1 MDYLN
6 KYTQWLER
14 ATDDSDLIGE
24 LKEIKGNDN
33 EIKERF
39 ACDLEF
45 GTAGLRGVIGAG
57 SFRMNIYTIR
67 RATQGLAEY
76 ILSEFDEPSAAI
88 AYDSRIKSDVFA
100 KEAASVLAGNGI
112 KAYIYPEL
120 MPTPML
126 SYAVRELK
134 TSAGIVVT
142 ASHNPSKYNG
152 YKVYGPDGCQM
163 TDAAADAVYN
173 KIIAVDTFD
182 GIKRIDF
189 EQGVKEGKIEIIGED
204 IYNRFIDAVLSTS
217 VNPDIAKDS
226 DLKVVYTPL
235 NGTGNKPVRQT
246 LEKFGFKE
254 VYVVPQQENP
264 DGNFPTAPYP
274 NPEIPQAFEC
284 AIELAEKI
292 QPDLLLAT
300 DPDADR
306 VGIAVKQNDNYRL
319 MTGNE
324 VGCMLIDYILNG
336 RIKNGTLPKEPVAVK
351 SIVSTPL
358 ADTISAS
365 YGVKIFNV
373 LTGFKYI
380 GEKIGQL
387 ESVGKES
394 DFVFGFEESYGYS
407 GGTFVRDKDAVT
419 ASLLICEMAAYY
431 KKQGK
436 NLADVMDAL
445 YEKFGYYVTKVENFA
460 FEGLAGMQKMK
471 NIMASIRE
479 NPITSI
485 AGFDVVSV
493 SDYQKSE
500 TVILK
505 TAEKEEIKLPKANV
519 LYYVLSND
527 SIAII
532 RPSGT
537 EPKIKLYV
545 TAKGE
550 KKSDAIE
557 IADNIIADIKQI
569 IK

>member
-1 MDYLN
+1 MDYLK
-6 KYTQWLER
+6 KYNQWLER
-14 ATDDSDLIGE
+14 ANDDADLITE
-24 LKEIKGNDN
+24 LKEINGNDN

-39 ACDLEF
+39 TGDLEF

-57 SFRMNIYTIR
+57 SFRMNVYTIR

-76 ILSEFDEPSAAI
+76 ILSAFEKPSVAI

-100 KEAASVLAGNGI
+100 KEAAAVLAGNGV

-152 YKVYGPDGCQM
+152 YKVYGPDGCQL
-163 TDAAADAVYN
+163 TDDAADAVYN

-182 GIKRIDF
+182 GIKKVDF
-189 EQGVKEGKIEIIGED
+189 EQGVKDGAIEIIGQD
-204 IYNRFIDAVLSTS
+204 IYDGFIEKVLSAS
-217 VNPDIAKDS
+217 INPEIGGET

-235 NGTGNKPVRQT
+235 NGTGNKPVRET
-246 LEKFGFKE
+246 LSKFGIKD
-254 VYVVPQQENP
+254 VYVVPEQENP
-264 DGNFPTAPYP
+264 DGNFPTVPFP

-284 AIELAEKI
+284 AIELAEKV

-306 VGIAVKQNDNYRL
+306 VGIAVKQNGNYRL

-336 RIKNGTLPKEPVAVK
+336 RIAKGNLPKEPIAVK

-358 ADTISAS
+358 ADVIGAS
-365 YGVKIFNV
+365 YGVKIYNV

-387 ESVGKES
+387 EAEGKES
-394 DFVFGFEESYGYS
+394 DFIFGFEESYGYS
-407 GGTFVRDKDAVT
+407 GGTYVRDKDAVT

-436 NLADVMDAL
+436 NLADVMDSL
-445 YEKFGYYVTKVENFA
+445 YEKFGYYATKVENFA

-471 NIMASIRE
+471 DIMVSIRE

-485 AGFDVVSV
+485 DGSEVVSV

-500 TVILK
+500 TVCLK
-505 TAEKEEIKLPKANV
+505 TGEKEEIKLPKANV
-519 LYYVLSND
+519 LYYTLKND
-527 SIAII
+527 STVII

-545 TAKGE
+545 TAKGKDKAE
-550 KKSDAIE
+550 ATAV
-557 IADNIIADIKQI
+557 ADGIIADSKNI